1 MDFNPRAPCGARRI
15 ATISSRVSLIF
26 QSTRPV
32 RGATV
37 LFSRHPMSE
46 SFQSTRPVRGATHSR
61 FSSIQW
67 RFISIHAPRAGRDTL
82 DKIGSLHISHF
93 NPRAPCGARL
103 VNQVRDKMNAMHFN
117 PRAPC
122 GARHF
127 RCYTAISKGYDF
139 NPRAPC
145 GARPRYFPFAS
156 PLIGIS
162 IHAPRAG
169 RDPFQVFVDPVEVY
183 FNPRAPCGARHPRQ
197 DR

>member
-93 NPRAPCGARL
+93 NPRAPCGARQHK
-103 VNQVRDKMNAMHFN
+103 VANQSNGSVISIHA
-117 PRAPC
+117 PRAGRDLTP
-122 GARHF
+122 A
-127 RCYTAISKGYDF
+127 TAGII
-139 NPRAPC
+139 NE
-145 GARPRYFPFAS
+145 
-156 PLIGIS
+156 IS

-169 RDPFQVFVDPVEVY
+169 RDPPRYYDKLFDVISIHA
-183 FNPRAPCGARHPRQ
+183 PRAGRDAT
-197 DR
+197 